1 MKPISKT
8 DNYYDILLQNNA
20 TREVFILNKV
30 ISEEETRLFIRFESV
45 VLPQNAP
52 NGEYTYAVIKNLRE
66 DVRYTPKADFLDTLA
81 EVDDKSYTLR
91 DLKAITGLLR
101 VGEVEDS
108 AVYQEKA
115 KNKNYY
121 YKSNKK

>member
-30 ISEEETRLFIRFESV
+30 RSEEETRLFIRFESV
-45 VLPQNAP
+45 VLPTTAP

-66 DVRYTPKADFLDTLA
+66 DVRYMPKADFLDTLA
-81 EVDDKSYTLR
+81 EVDDMSYTLR

-121 YKSNKK
+121 YKNTKK